1 MSYSESFEAGLSK
14 FLDGQFL
21 GAVEIDTHALN
32 THEEMNALAEVWC
45 KAGLQLREN
54 ATTTE
59 DKFAVFQIQSLG
71 RLMEAISY
79 AVPTKKRH

>member
-54 ATTTE
+54 ATKV
-59 DKFAVFQIQSLG
+59 DNFPGWPCLIVLSG
-71 RLMEAISY
+71 PHSC
-79 AVPTKKRH
+79 